1 MKAVRFLFLIIGLII
16 LDSCAL
22 YTKPELTK
30 VSGLKF
36 KKMEGRQFQF
46 ELETTVNNPNWYAIK
61 LKRSAVDVFVE
72 QATIGRLTLNSTLRY
87 AKKQQSTCT
96 APLTAQLADGA
107 LITLLR
113 YAGKQSVKV
122 SFKGKVRAGVWFFS
136 KKINVDTTFSV
147 AGNQLK
153 IGIP

>member
-1 MKAVRFLFLIIGLII
+1 MKTLRVLFI
-16 LDSCAL
+16 LLSLLVLESCAL

-36 KKMEGRQFQF
+36 KKMEGRQFHF
-46 ELETTVNNPNWYAIK
+46 ELETCVNNPNWYAVK
-61 LKRSAVDVFVE
+61 LKRSDVDVFVE
-72 QATIGRLTLNSTLRY
+72 NFSIGKLTLNSTIRY
-87 AKKQQSTCT
+87 AKKRESTCT

-113 YAGKQSVKV
+113 FVGKPSVNV
-122 SFKGKVRAGVWFFS
+122 TFKGDVRAGVWFFS
-136 KKINVDTTFSV
+136 KKIPVDTTFSI